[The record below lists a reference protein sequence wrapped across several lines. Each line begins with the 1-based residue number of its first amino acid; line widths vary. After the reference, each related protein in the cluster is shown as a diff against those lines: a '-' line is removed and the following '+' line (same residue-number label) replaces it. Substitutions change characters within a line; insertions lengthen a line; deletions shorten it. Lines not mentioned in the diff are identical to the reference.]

1 MELPNV
7 LPVAV
12 SLGYFILKGVAEL
25 NSRGIVPVIVNWTQ
39 KASSRIIVEPSP
51 SLVFWAEGR
60 IRFRCALHEP
70 VDDQYFQPLG
80 IVNATAVSTLSKLK
94 PLESDC
100 TKPKKINFSHVVE
113 HHEGLPEGCYE

>member
-1 MELPNV
+1 MEVPNV

-12 SLGYFILKGVAEL
+12 SLGYFVLKGVAEL

-60 IRFRCALHEP
+60 FRFQCALHEP
-70 VDDQYFQPLG
+70 VDD
-80 IVNATAVSTLSKLK
+80 
-94 PLESDC
+94 
-100 TKPKKINFSHVVE
+100 
-113 HHEGLPEGCYE
+113 